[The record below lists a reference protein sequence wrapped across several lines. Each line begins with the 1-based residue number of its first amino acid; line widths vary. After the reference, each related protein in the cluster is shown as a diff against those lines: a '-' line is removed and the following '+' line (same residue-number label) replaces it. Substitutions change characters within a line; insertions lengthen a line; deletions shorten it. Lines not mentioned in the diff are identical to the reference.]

1 MAYLHGL
8 NAKSA
13 ISSALVSSILVNK
26 EGGISL
32 LVENDYFDLLE
43 VNNTIMMNTKK
54 AGYPLKSFDA
64 LAADIPRLKLNSFKE
79 LMKALQTVGVHEI
92 GTYSAP
98 CEVYISPSKMK
109 VELYIHATNEE
120 FLKDKEQFL
129 KQAEEL
135 LDQKEV
141 NYDKESLLGLAYL
154 PSNPMVIAV
163 GKEPVKGESA
173 QVEYIAMPDRK
184 PNLREDGSVDHYE
197 LNFVTSIAK
206 DEWLGEKT
214 PAKEGFEGHNV
225 FGEPIAAKK
234 GEDIKL
240 VYDRKSVGEFEEDG
254 KIVLRALHGGA
265 LEELNGAISVGKQ
278 LIIPDDVGTKTGSIT
293 FDGSVRVMGTV
304 SAGFSVNATGDISI
318 EGKEGVTNAKEIYSE
333 EGDVYI
339 KGGVF
344 GGGETIIKAKKNV
357 FVKHANNCKI
367 YGEQVNV
374 GLYSLGSELYGNHI
388 CVDKHKGR
396 IIGGLAEALFSIEC
410 ATVGNNSER
419 LTKLIVKGVNKEL
432 ELEEIQQLAE
442 KLKTE
447 HEELK
452 KIRLTLD
459 KMSSIKASLPEGQFD
474 MLEKTLQAKQQQIMS
489 LDQTVKNK
497 LQLVQ
502 VASTPKIEITR
513 EAHPGVQIVI
523 GEKVSMLNRITKGV
537 FELTSEGVLNV

>member
-1 MAYLHGL
+1 M
-8 NAKSA
+8 
-13 ISSALVSSILVNK
+13 
-26 EGGISL
+26 
-32 LVENDYFDLLE
+32 LVENEYFELRE
-43 VNNTIMMNTKK
+43 ENNKIIMNTKK
-54 AGYPLKSFDA
+54 VGYPLKSFDA
-64 LAADIPRLKLNSFKE
+64 LASDIPRLKLNSFKE
-79 LMKALQTVGVHEI
+79 LMKALQTEGQHDI
-92 GTYSAP
+92 GSYSAP

-120 FLKDKEQFL
+120 FLANKEQFL
-129 KQAEEL
+129 KQAEEM
-135 LDQKEV
+135 LDQREIR
-141 NYDKESLLGLAYL
+141 YDKESLLNLAYL
-154 PSNPMVIAV
+154 PSNPIIIAV
-163 GKEPVKGESA
+163 GKEPIQGESA
-173 QVEYIAMPDRK
+173 RVEYIAMPDRK
-184 PNLREDGSVDHYE
+184 PILRDDGSVDHYE
-197 LNFVTSIAK
+197 LNFVTPIVK

-214 PAKEGFEGHNV
+214 PAQEGLEGYNI

-254 KIVLRALHGGA
+254 KMVLRALHGGA

-318 EGKEGVTNAKEIYSE
+318 EGKEGITNAKEIYSE

-367 YGEQVNV
+367 YGERVNI
-374 GLYSLGSELYGNHI
+374 GLYSLGSELYGDHI
-388 CVDKHKGR
+388 CIDKHKGR
-396 IIGGLAEALFSIEC
+396 IIGGVAEAMFSIEC
-410 ATVGNNSER
+410 ATVGNSHER

-432 ELEEIQQLAE
+432 ELEEIQRLAE
-442 KLKTE
+442 KLKAE
-447 HEELK
+447 HAELK
-452 KIRLTLD
+452 KIEQTLD
-459 KMSSIKASLPEGQFD
+459 KLKSVNASLPAGQLN
-474 MLEKTLQAKQQQIMS
+474 MLEKTLLAKQQGIVS
-489 LDQTVKNK
+489 LDQTIKKK

-502 VASTPKIEITR
+502 VASAPTIEITR
-513 EAHPGVQIVI
+513 EAHPGVHLVI
-523 GEKVSMLNRITKGV
+523 GNKTSMLSRVTKGV